1 MKKYFSFSFA
11 LTCLLAMPCLAQAQS
26 FETVDACK
34 NLRQEI
40 TAAVEAS
47 KPLAG
52 LLTDKAITQEKFLAE
67 LYEGVKVLSKSGEMF
82 FKASDSHESTC
93 KSMLTQAGKQEEIRM
108 IYDWY
113 LEPVQI
119 AHAFFHRAREAAIHL
134 NRQADVDAFNT
145 TMSEYDAA
153 VMKLVGVCES
163 DLANT
168 PSASTCSQ
176 LSAKLGDVLK

>member
-1 MKKYFSFSFA
+1 MKKYSILPLVLGFTLS
-11 LTCLLAMPCLAQAQS
+11 MPVLAQAQS
-26 FETVDACK
+26 FDTVDACK

-40 TAAVEAS
+40 TAAVEES

-52 LLTDKAITQEKFLAE
+52 LLTDQAITQDKFLAE
-67 LYEGVKVLSKSGEMF
+67 LYEGVKILSKSGEMF

-93 KSMLTQAGKQEEIRM
+93 KSMLTQASKQEEIRV

-119 AHAFFHRAREAAIHL
+119 AHAFFYRAREAAIKL
-134 NRQADVDAFNT
+134 NRQADVDAFNA
-145 TMSEYDAA
+145 TMTEYDAA
-153 VMKLVGVCES
+153 VMKLVSVCES

-168 PSASTCSQ
+168 PSAATCAS